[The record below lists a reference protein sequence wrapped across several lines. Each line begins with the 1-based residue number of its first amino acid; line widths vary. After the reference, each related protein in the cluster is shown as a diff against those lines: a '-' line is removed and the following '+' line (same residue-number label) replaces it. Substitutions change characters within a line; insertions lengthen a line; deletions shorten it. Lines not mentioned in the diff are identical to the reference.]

1 MRGLPLLRLLVVGL
15 GTLVVPLDS
24 MVNVAFPAIVGH
36 FAIPIAGIQWVVIGY
51 VLAQSSLLL
60 AFGRV
65 GDMLG
70 YRRIFLLGSA
80 WSGVAFALCALAPSF
95 GWLLLAR
102 VLQGIGAG
110 LLLSCGPALAT
121 QQFPEAMRAR
131 VLGAYTMMF
140 GLGGALG
147 PVVAGVLVARWGWA
161 SVAGVP
167 VPLSLLAFAC
177 AFALPA
183 RPRPAAR
190 EPFDTRG
197 AALLSAGIGALL
209 LALAQ
214 LHAAMAVPVLL
225 AGAGLACLAAY
236 GRRRPAAAPI
246 IDPTVFRLRGFAF
259 ITLASVGLNFAGFAV
274 LLLVPFYL
282 ARFAALSTP
291 MAGLLLA
298 VSPLGIVVGAPIAG
312 RLAGLVPA
320 RMLALAGMAASAAG
334 LAVLAGAGAVPAL
347 PLLAFAMLVQGVGMG
362 VFQVAYFDVVT
373 ATLPLAARG
382 VAGSLGMLT
391 RTVGLVTGASLLM
404 LTFQGLRAAGA
415 AGGLGAADAFLAGFH
430 GALLLAAAVPAALLV
445 GARLL
450 PR

>member
-161 SVAGVP
+161 SVYAAR
-167 VPLSLLAFAC
+167 VPLSLLP
-177 AFALPA
+177 ALFVWTWP
-183 RPRPAAR
+183 
-190 EPFDTRG
+190 T
-197 AALLSAGIGALL
+197 GIAWLWL
-209 LALAQ
+209 LATGILGTVGQ
-214 LHAAMAVPVLL
+214 LLWTRALRLGEVSALTPISFTQLPLVVLL
-225 AGAGLACLAAY
+225 
-236 GRRRPAAAPI
+236 
-246 IDPTVFRLRGFAF
+246 V
-259 ITLASVGLNFAGFAV
+259 
-274 LLLVPFYL
+274 
-282 ARFAALSTP
+282 
-291 MAGLLLA
+291 
-298 VSPLGIVVGAPIAG
+298 
-312 RLAGLVPA
+312 
-320 RMLALAGMAASAAG
+320 
-334 LAVLAGAGAVPAL
+334 
-347 PLLAFAMLVQGVGMG
+347 
-362 VFQVAYFDVVT
+362 
-373 ATLPLAARG
+373 
-382 VAGSLGMLT
+382 
-391 RTVGLVTGASLLM
+391 
-404 LTFQGLRAAGA
+404 
-415 AGGLGAADAFLAGFH
+415 
-430 GALLLAAAVPAALLV
+430 
-445 GARLL
+445 
-450 PR
+450 

>member
-1 MRGLPLLRLLVVGL
+1 
-15 GTLVVPLDS
+15 
-24 MVNVAFPAIVGH
+24 
-36 FAIPIAGIQWVVIGY
+36 
-51 VLAQSSLLL
+51 
-60 AFGRV
+60 
-65 GDMLG
+65 
-70 YRRIFLLGSA
+70 
-80 WSGVAFALCALAPSF
+80 
-95 GWLLLAR
+95 
-102 VLQGIGAG
+102 
-110 LLLSCGPALAT
+110 
-121 QQFPEAMRAR
+121 
-131 VLGAYTMMF
+131 
-140 GLGGALG
+140 
-147 PVVAGVLVARWGWA
+147 
-161 SVAGVP
+161 
-167 VPLSLLAFAC
+167 
-177 AFALPA
+177 
-183 RPRPAAR
+183 
-190 EPFDTRG
+190 
-197 AALLSAGIGALL
+197 
-209 LALAQ
+209 
-214 LHAAMAVPVLL
+214 MAVPVLL